1 MSWWESWFG
10 EEYLDLYPHRDVASA
25 RREAAF
31 ALAHL
36 PSRAQPAAGSLL
48 RLGPPLACR
57 SPRPGS
63 PSVGLDYSAPLLDL
77 ARQRDR
83 HLALVRGDMRALPFR
98 DGAFRAVV
106 NFFTSFGYFL
116 TEAENTAVVAEIER
130 VLRGGGAF
138 LCDTFCRDHVL
149 ARLVAEER
157 RCCGEKEYRI
167 RRSWNPATARLEKEI
182 EVRRAGSAEIF
193 RESVRAYTADELVA
207 LLEGAGLRVE
217 TGLGRLRRDARRA
230 RFAAPDRAR
239 AQAGE
244 ALVIP
249 YAKYPGLSPLFLE
262 FLRGAARSL
271 SRPPTL
277 DAAAAR
283 GKQLLAAGQRRAR
296 PGLGLPMSRRRG
308 ADDGRGAGGGPRRR
322 RLGGTPGRASSRG
335 PSSRS

>member
-36 PSRAQPAAGSLL
+36 PGQPNPLLDLCCGSGRHSIPLAEAGS
-48 RLGPPLACR
+48 PP
-57 SPRPGS
+57 
-63 PSVGLDYSAPLLDL
+63 VGLDYSAPLLDL

-98 DGAFRAVV
+98 DGAFRTVL

-167 RRSWNPATARLEKEI
+167 RRTWNPATARLEKEI

-193 RESVRAYTADELVA
+193 RESVRAYAADELVA

-217 TGLGRLRRDARRA
+217 KVWGDFDETPPGPDSPRLIVLARKA
-230 RFAAPDRAR
+230 
-239 AQAGE
+239 E
-244 ALVIP
+244 
-249 YAKYPGLSPLFLE
+249 K
-262 FLRGAARSL
+262 
-271 SRPPTL
+271 
-277 DAAAAR
+277 
-283 GKQLLAAGQRRAR
+283 
-296 PGLGLPMSRRRG
+296 
-308 ADDGRGAGGGPRRR
+308 
-322 RLGGTPGRASSRG
+322 
-335 PSSRS
+335 PS